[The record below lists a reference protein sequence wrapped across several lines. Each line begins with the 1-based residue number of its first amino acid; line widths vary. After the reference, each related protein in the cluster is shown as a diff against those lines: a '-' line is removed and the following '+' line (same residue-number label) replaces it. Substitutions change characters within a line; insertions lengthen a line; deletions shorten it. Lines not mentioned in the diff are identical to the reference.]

1 MIIVITKVITADCS
15 ITFVKTFADRLRETR
30 QQKDISQEE
39 LAKACG
45 IAQSTVG
52 NYETLARKKPS
63 GPVLIRMARTLGVT
77 AEWLMEGDPAPRIY
91 LYEHPTSSQLRDEAV
106 AGEKPYW
113 PFSRIAPHDY
123 WSLSQRER
131 DLVENAVASL
141 IKSLNRPDKADK

>member
-1 MIIVITKVITADCS
+1 MIIVITNVINRNCS

-30 QQKDISQEE
+30 QQKDISQGE

-77 AEWLMEGDPAPRIY
+77 AEWLMEGGPAPRTY
-91 LYEHPTSSQLRDEAV
+91 LYEYPASTPLRDEAV

-113 PFSRIAPHDY
+113 PFSRVAPHDY
-123 WSLSQRER
+123 WSLAQRER
-131 DLVENAVASL
+131 DLVESTVVSL
-141 IKSLNRPDKADK
+141 MESLNKPDEAK